1 MMCGRMC
8 QGLKLRSL
16 PGTGDCSR
24 VGVLCFDP
32 SVVPSA
38 SSVRRKMEM
47 EQPPGHA
54 PCSSRGSQAV
64 AQETALIKRLSW
76 VSTLPCFLSLPS
88 PTSLQS
94 FWEHM
99 PTVSR
104 GVWLR
109 GGILGA
115 SSILSVSDVRQSPH
129 PPTRHLQDSS
139 LSHICVLRNGLYE
152 RCQSFWGC
160 FL

>member
-1 MMCGRMC
+1 MTVA
-8 QGLKLRSL
+8 GLEFFVLIL
-16 PGTGDCSR
+16 PSFP
-24 VGVLCFDP
+24 LHQ
-32 SVVPSA
+32 
-38 SSVRRKMEM
+38 SVRRKMEM